1 MVAGCNLKKMKR
13 ICIPCSPRRQA
24 GPVFS
29 RQVMNPSYWRKSTFR
44 RRIWA
49 SKGIRVSSPDGN
61 PSCRGHGAA
70 DTLHERRASHDEVH
84 TNGGGLCPR
93 HLFGYGLAKR
103 LEPRRM
109 ASKGMGHGGGCPC
122 GCNGGYD
129 SVAMVAGKTVK
140 RIPTPE
146 NSGVPRDALSWVGG
160 LCSVC
165 GVGYASRKGGYPHA
179 ALPAGRRGACAG

>member
-1 MVAGCNLKKMKR
+1 
-13 ICIPCSPRRQA
+13 
-24 GPVFS
+24 
-29 RQVMNPSYWRKSTFR
+29 
-44 RRIWA
+44 
-49 SKGIRVSSPDGN
+49 
-61 PSCRGHGAA
+61 
-70 DTLHERRASHDEVH
+70 
-84 TNGGGLCPR
+84 
-93 HLFGYGLAKR
+93 
-103 LEPRRM
+103 M
-109 ASKGMGHGGGCPC
+109 ASKGMGHGGGGSC

-140 RIPTPE
+140 RIPIPE